1 MTKVAVDANNYELTE
16 YDSQRVISPTGSN
29 KVDQKSAAYENP
41 VFSDQRPSITNLGNG
56 TIVTTKLEI
65 KNDEEEQDD
74 DDDEDKNNA
83 GFEKL
88 TGDGHKLGLFVLSMH
103 QFLVRTIMK
112 ESKVA
117 FNAIKILLVVGFII
131 FFGFAMSE
139 NFGTPAFPIRGNV
152 FYGNQGFAL
161 FILVV
166 IGVFFIAWENFL
178 RRLLGRLFKFISRGT
193 GNNPVWIRIH
203 KLWKRFTWV
212 AHVLVFLAVAIYIG
226 LTVTQVRNLVSLIGI
241 FVLIILGTLGSKF
254 PHRVGRTNTLIGTE
268 YEITSIIIFLGSVIN
283 VLYYYG
289 VMQYVIGKIAWIMQK
304 CLNTTAAESMNAAAN
319 IFVGMSEAPLLIM
332 PLIPNMTTSE
342 LHAVL
347 VGGFATMAGSVLATF
362 ILFGV
367 PANHLIAASVM
378 AAPGALGFAKLLLP
392 ETHKTKTS
400 WETVQNVPLSGQH
413 NAIDALM
420 TGAGNALKIC
430 GYLIANLIAFM
441 SVLNFLD
448 VSISWLFNLV
458 RHPEVNFQYLLGLIF
473 YPFAL
478 ITGISFRDCLL
489 ASKLIGIKVS
499 INEFIAYQELGKIR
513 GLRDALMANNTF
525 PLYLNGTLK
534 LPSDVSMLWDEN
546 SVVILTY
553 ALCGF
558 ANFGSMGIALAAL
571 SVFAPTR
578 KRALMEIAPRALIGG
593 NMVSL
598 MTASIAGIDMKI

>member
-1 MTKVAVDANNYELTE
+1 VAVDANNYELTE

-268 YEITSIIIFLGSVIN
+268 Y
-283 VLYYYG
+283 
-289 VMQYVIGKIAWIMQK
+289 
-304 CLNTTAAESMNAAAN
+304 ESMNAAAN

>member
-254 PHRVGRTNTLIGTE
+254 PHRV
-268 YEITSIIIFLGSVIN
+268 
-283 VLYYYG
+283 
-289 VMQYVIGKIAWIMQK
+289 GKIAWIMQK